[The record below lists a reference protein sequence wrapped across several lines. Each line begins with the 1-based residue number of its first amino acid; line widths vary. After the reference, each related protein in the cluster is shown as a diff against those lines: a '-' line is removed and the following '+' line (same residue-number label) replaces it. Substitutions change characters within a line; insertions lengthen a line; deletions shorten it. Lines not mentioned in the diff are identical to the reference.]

1 MVEINEWLW
10 ETLYTLKKLYDHG
23 KTSLLEQY
31 AEHVLDGDD
40 VGEIAIQA
48 VYEIFAETRDYWD
61 DGNELE
67 TYVFFD
73 PVFDEFQRLCKLYEN
88 EIQINA
94 NENPHRDAIRS
105 AIRSSL
111 YFNDYSYDYW
121 YYDGTQRDGKTKLI
135 LKLYPEF
142 CQTCEIAGGL
152 LEVYDAFENHV
163 KQMEEELGM
172 QEERTVPFPKR
183 QAETLKEAA

>member
-67 TYVFFD
+67 TYVFSIQSLTNFS
-73 PVFDEFQRLCKLYEN
+73 VFASCM
-88 EIQINA
+88 
-94 NENPHRDAIRS
+94 
-105 AIRSSL
+105 
-111 YFNDYSYDYW
+111 
-121 YYDGTQRDGKTKLI
+121 KTK
-135 LKLYPEF
+135 Y
-142 CQTCEIAGGL
+142 
-152 LEVYDAFENHV
+152 
-163 KQMEEELGM
+163 
-172 QEERTVPFPKR
+172 R
-183 QAETLKEAA
+183 